1 MSQPDAVPSPAP
13 EAVERESTAL
23 PVPEPV
29 EGTSPTSIAFVGLGN
44 MGTPMSS
51 RLVDAGFAVRGF
63 DLSDEARGRFAES
76 GGTPTASA
84 AKAAR
89 GAALTILMLP
99 NSAIVTAVVDEL
111 LAAGALAAGSILVDM
126 SSSEPLET
134 RALAERLVDHGVR
147 LVDAPVS
154 GGVKG
159 AVGGTLTIMVGGS
172 PGDVA
177 EARAV
182 LDRLGRVVPTGEVG
196 SGHAVKALN
205 NLLSATHLWV
215 TSEAMEA
222 GKRFGLDPEVMLSV
236 FNGSSGRSGST
247 ENKWPNFILPGTFDS
262 GFGLRLMLKDMRI
275 ATGLAQAVGAPS
287 ALGEDAIGFW
297 AAAADDLDEAA
308 DHTRV
313 AEWIREHP
321 TGPDDDARASADPGR
336 PEPS

>member
-1 MSQPDAVPSPAP
+1 M
-13 EAVERESTAL
+13 TAT
-23 PVPEPV
+23 V
-29 EGTSPTSIAFVGLGN
+29 AFVGLGN
-44 MGTPMSS
+44 MGTPMSA
-51 RLVDAGFAVRGF
+51 RLLAAGCTVRGF
-63 DLSDEARGRFAES
+63 DLSADARGRLAEA
-76 GGTPTASA
+76 GGTAVESA
-84 AKAAR
+84 AEAVT
-89 GAALTILMLP
+89 GAEITVLMLP
-99 NSAIVTAVVDEL
+99 NSAVVTSVVDDL
-111 LAAGALAAGSILVDM
+111 LAREALAAGSLIVDM

-134 RALAERLVDHGVR
+134 RALGERLAASGVR

-159 AVGGTLTIMVGGS
+159 AVAGSLTIMVGGADA
-172 PGDVA
+172 DVA
-177 EARAV
+177 DARRI
-182 LDRLGRVVPTGEVG
+182 LDHLGRVVPTGAVG

-222 GKRFGLDPEVMLSV
+222 GTRFGLDPEVMLSV

-275 ATGLAQAVGAPS
+275 AAGLAQAVGAPS

-297 AAAADDLDEAA
+297 AAAADDLDPAA

-321 TGPDDDARASADPGR
+321 TGPDDDARAGADPGR
-336 PEPS
+336 PESS

>member
-1 MSQPDAVPSPAP
+1 MTASPEPAP
-13 EAVERESTAL
+13 TS
-23 PVPEPV
+23 PEPAD
-29 EGTSPTSIAFVGLGN
+29 GTSIAFVGLGN
-44 MGTPMSS
+44 MGTPMST
-51 RLVDAGFAVRGF
+51 RLLAAGHAVRGF
-63 DLSDEARGRFAES
+63 DLSRDALARFAEA
-76 GGTPTASA
+76 GGTPAVSA
-84 AKAAR
+84 AEAAR
-89 GAALTILMLP
+89 GAELTILMLP
-99 NSAIVTAVVDEL
+99 NSAVVTAVVDDL
-111 LAAGALAAGSILVDM
+111 LASDALAAGALVVDM

-134 RALAERLVDHGVR
+134 RALSERLAAVGVR

-159 AVGGTLTIMVGGS
+159 AVAGTLTIMVGGS
-172 PGDVA
+172 TDDVT

-182 LDRLGRVVPTGEVG
+182 LDHLGRVVPTGEVG

-247 ENKWPNFILPGTFDS
+247 ENKWPNFILPGTYDS

-275 ATGLAQAVGAPS
+275 AAGLARAVGAPS
-287 ALGEDAIGFW
+287 DLGEDAIEFW
-297 AAAADDLDEAA
+297 AAAADELDPAA

-313 AEWIREHP
+313 AEWIGSRPAEP
-321 TGPDDDARASADPGR
+321 RRPVTPEESA
-336 PEPS
+336 